1 MTAKPSLTSG
11 DIRAAIESL
20 PSPAFS
26 SAELA
31 ANMPAASRELL
42 DQVLL
47 RLVQSGKLQRLKRG
61 FYQRTDAT
69 IEPKDE
75 DQAEGQPAKAK
86 EFAPVVTLEPVI
98 SVAPDVPNIAN
109 LIWATADEVL
119 RGDYKPHEYGSV
131 ILPFTVM
138 RRIDC
143 VLAETK
149 AKVLETAVKYAKSDI
164 DPSVFFERATGGL
177 KFWNTSKFDF
187 PTLVNDAGGIHK
199 NLLDYVG
206 GFSPSIR
213 DIFDYY
219 KTIDLINDLKRK
231 NLLLLLVQKFAKVNL
246 HPEVVS
252 NADMGQ
258 AFEELIRRFSEQSN
272 ETAGE
277 HYTPR
282 DAIRLAVELLFA
294 TDEDLTLAKE
304 QRIVTLYD
312 PTAGTGGMLSV
323 AEAHLK
329 SQNSSVVVRPYGQ
342 ELNEQTYAI
351 CKADM
356 LIKGQDISKIALG
369 NTLSQDAFANEK
381 FDYMLS
387 NPPYGVDW
395 KKVKD
400 EVEAEAR
407 KLGMKGRFGPGLPR
421 ISDGQLLFLLNLV
434 AKMHPKDNNET
445 SRIAIVLNGSPLFSG
460 GAGSGESEIRRY
472 ILENDLLEAIV
483 ALPTE
488 MFYNTGIA
496 TYIWILSNKKEPR
509 RAGLVQLVNAT
520 EFFGKMRRNLGSKRR
535 ELRSE
540 DIARIVAQY
549 GNFKESEYSK
559 IVPTTAFGYNTIVVE
574 RPLRLNF
581 QIAPE
586 RLARLNDETSLTKNG
601 LNLDDLKEALI
612 GIGPDV
618 FRSRPAFM
626 KALDKALHRTDI
638 TLKPAQ
644 YKAVLSALSERDET
658 ADICLDGKNRPEP
671 DSELRDTENVPLG
684 EGIDEYVERQV
695 LPFVPDAWVDES
707 KTKVGYE
714 IPFTRY
720 FYKYVPPRP
729 LDEID
734 ADLSTLTS
742 QITAAIQ
749 QVTA

>member
-1 MTAKPSLTSG
+1 MSTKTTAS
-11 DIRAAIESL
+11 DQVRDAIKAL
-20 PSPAFS
+20 PSSAFS
-26 SAELA
+26 ASELA
-31 ANMPAASRELL
+31 ARIPDVSRELF
-42 DQVLL
+42 DQVLS
-47 RLVQSGKLQRLKRG
+47 RMVQSGEIHRLQRG
-61 FYQRTDAT
+61 FYQRSDAASATDDAGGDANPRAASPAVSTPAAT
-69 IEPKDE
+69 AGTQD
-75 DQAEGQPAKAK
+75 A
-86 EFAPVVTLEPVI
+86 
-98 SVAPDVPNIAN
+98 PNIAN

-119 RGDYKPHEYGSV
+119 RGDYRPHEYGSV

-143 VLAETK
+143 VLAPTK
-149 AKVLETAVKYAKSDI
+149 AKVLQTAVKYAKSGI

-187 PTLVNDAGGIHK
+187 PTLVNDAAGIQK
-199 NLLDYVG
+199 NLLDFVG
-206 GFSPSIR
+206 GFSSSIR

-219 KTIDLINDLKRK
+219 KIVDLINDLKRK
-231 NLLLLLVQKFAKVNL
+231 NLLFLLVQKFAKVNL
-246 HPEVVS
+246 HPNVVS

-294 TDEDLTLAKE
+294 TDEDPTLRKE

-323 AEAHLK
+323 AEDHLK
-329 SQNSSVVVRPYGQ
+329 EYNNSIIVRPYGQ

-356 LIKGQDISKIALG
+356 LIKGQDISKIVLG
-369 NTLSQDAFANEK
+369 NTLSKDAFPNEK

-421 ISDGQLLFLLNLV
+421 ISDGQMLFLLHLIS
-434 AKMHPKDNNET
+434 KMHPKGGNET
-445 SRIAIVLNGSPLFSG
+445 SRIAIVMNGSPLFSG
-460 GAGSGESEIRRY
+460 GAGSGESEIRRFV
-472 ILENDLLEAIV
+472 LENDLLEAIV

-509 RAGLVQLVNAT
+509 RVGKVHLVNGS
-520 EFFGKMRRNLGSKRR
+520 EFFSKMRRSLGNKRR
-535 ELRSE
+535 EFRAE
-540 DIARIVAQY
+540 DIARIAIEY
-549 GNFKESEYSK
+549 GTFKESEYSK
-559 IVPTTAFGYNTIVVE
+559 ILPTTAFGYNTIVVE

-581 QIAPE
+581 EVSPE
-586 RLARLNDETSLTKNG
+586 RLARLDDEAALTKNG
-601 LNLDDLKEALI
+601 LNLEDLKEALR
-612 GIGPDV
+612 GIGPKV
-618 FRSRPAFM
+618 FMSRPKFL
-626 KALDKALHRTDI
+626 KALDAALDRANI
-638 TLKPAQ
+638 TLKEPQ
-644 YKAVLSALSERDET
+644 RKAVVSALSERDES
-658 ADICLDGKNRPEP
+658 ADICLDAKRRPEP

-684 EGIDEYVERQV
+684 EDIHAYVELEV
-695 LPFVPDAWVDES
+695 LPFVPDAWMDES
-707 KTKVGYE
+707 KTKIGYE

-720 FYKYVPPRP
+720 FYKHVPPRP
-729 LDEID
+729 LTEID
-734 ADLSTLTS
+734 SDLAT
-742 QITAAIQ
+742 
-749 QVTA
+749 VTTEIVNMLDGVEI

>member
-1 MTAKPSLTSG
+1 M
-11 DIRAAIESL
+11 
-20 PSPAFS
+20 
-26 SAELA
+26 
-31 ANMPAASRELL
+31 
-42 DQVLL
+42 
-47 RLVQSGKLQRLKRG
+47 VQAGELQRLQRG
-61 FYQRTDAT
+61 FYQRSDDAMNQAAETDDRRSAS
-69 IEPKDE
+69 
-75 DQAEGQPAKAK
+75 AKA
-86 EFAPVVTLEPVI
+86 APPAVSLTPLI
-98 SVAPDVPNIAN
+98 SVSPEAPNIAN

-143 VLAETK
+143 VLAPTK
-149 AKVLETAVKYAKSDI
+149 AKVLGATVKYAKSDI
-164 DPSVFFERATGGL
+164 DPSIFFERAAGGL

-187 PTLVNDAGGIHK
+187 SALTNDAAGIQK
-199 NLLDYVG
+199 NLLDYIG
-206 GFSPSIR
+206 GFSASIR

-219 KTIDLINDLKRK
+219 KTVDLISDLARK
-231 NLLLLLVQKFAKVNL
+231 NLLFLLVQKFAKVNL
-246 HPEVVS
+246 HPDVVS

-282 DAIRLAVELLFA
+282 DAIRLAVELLFT
-294 TDEDLTLAKE
+294 TDEDPTLSKE

-323 AEAHLK
+323 AEEHLK
-329 SQNSSVVVRPYGQ
+329 NYNKSIIVRPYGQ

-356 LIKGQDISKIALG
+356 LIKGQDVSKIVLG
-369 NTLSQDAFANEK
+369 NTLSKDAFSNEK

-407 KLGMKGRFGPGLPR
+407 KLGFKGRFGPGLPR
-421 ISDGQLLFLLNLV
+421 ISDGQTLFLLHLIS
-434 AKMHPKDNNET
+434 KMHPKGGNET

-472 ILENDLLEAIV
+472 VIENDLLEAIV

-496 TYIWILSNKKEPR
+496 TYIWILSNNKESR
-509 RAGLVQLVNAT
+509 RKGKVQLINAT
-520 EFFGKMRRNLGSKRR
+520 EFFGKMRRSLGNKRR
-535 ELRSE
+535 EFRAE
-540 DIARIVAQY
+540 DIARIATEY
-549 GNFKESEYSK
+549 GNFQETEYSK
-559 IVPTTAFGYNTIVVE
+559 VFPTTTFGYRTIVVE
-574 RPLRLNF
+574 RPMRLNF
-581 QIAPE
+581 QVSPK
-586 RLARLNDETSLTKNG
+586 RLARLDDEASLTKNG
-601 LNLDDLKEALI
+601 LNVDDLKEALI
-612 GIGPDV
+612 GIGPDI
-618 FRSRPAFM
+618 FTSRPKFI
-626 KALDKALHRTDI
+626 KALDRALDRANI
-638 TLKPAQ
+638 TLKAPQ
-644 YKAVLSALSERDET
+644 YKAVLGALSKRDED
-658 ADICLDGKNRPEP
+658 AEICLDAKKRPEP

-684 EGIDEYVERQV
+684 QDIGDYVAREV
-695 LPFVPDAWVDES
+695 LPFVPDAWVDED
-707 KTKVGYE
+707 KTKIGYE

-720 FYKYVPPRP
+720 FYKYVAPRD
-729 LDEID
+729 LNDID
-734 ADLSTLTS
+734 VSLKEVTEE
-742 QITAAIQ
+742 ITALLSE
-749 QVTA
+749 VTA

>member
-1 MTAKPSLTSG
+1 M
-11 DIRAAIESL
+11 
-20 PSPAFS
+20 FS
-26 SAELA
+26 TAELLVKV
-31 ANMPAASRELL
+31 PGVSRELF

-47 RLVQSGKLQRLKRG
+47 RMVQAGELERVQRG
-61 FYQRTDAT
+61 SYQRQDDVISAN
-69 IEPKDE
+69 DE
-75 DQAEGQPAKAK
+75 VKAAKTALT
-86 EFAPVVTLEPVI
+86 PSVSLTPLV
-98 SVAPDVPNIAN
+98 SVAPDAPNIAN

-143 VLAETK
+143 VLAPTK
-149 AKVLETAVKYAKSDI
+149 AKVLETAVKHAKSDI
-164 DPSVFFERATGGL
+164 DPSIFFERATGGL

-187 PTLVNDAGGIHK
+187 NTLTNDAAGIQK

-206 GFSPSIR
+206 GFSASIR

-219 KTIDLINDLKRK
+219 KAVDLISDLARK
-231 NLLLLLVQKFAKVNL
+231 NLLFLLVQKFAKVNL
-246 HPEVVS
+246 HPRDEAHPNGVD

-282 DAIRLAVELLFA
+282 DAIRLAVELLFT
-294 TDEDLTLAKE
+294 TDEDPTLGKE

-323 AEAHLK
+323 AEEHLK
-329 SQNSSVVVRPYGQ
+329 NYNTSIIVRPYGQ

-356 LIKGQDISKIALG
+356 LIKGQDISKIVLG
-369 NTLSQDAFANEK
+369 NTLSKDAFPNEK

-400 EVEAEAR
+400 EVESEAR
-407 KLGMKGRFGPGLPR
+407 KLGFKGRFGPGLPR
-421 ISDGQLLFLLNLV
+421 VSDGQTLFLLHLIS
-434 AKMHPKDNNET
+434 KMHPKGSNET

-472 ILENDLLEAIV
+472 VLENDLLEAIV

-496 TYIWILSNKKEPR
+496 TYIWILSNNKEAR
-509 RAGLVQLVNAT
+509 RKGKVQLVNAT
-520 EFFGKMRRNLGSKRR
+520 EFFGKMRRSLGNKRR
-535 ELRSE
+535 EFRVD
-540 DIARIVAQY
+540 DIARIATEY

-559 IVPTTAFGYNTIVVE
+559 ILPTTAFGYKTIVVE
-574 RPLRLNF
+574 RPLQLNF
-581 QIAPE
+581 QVSPE
-586 RLARLNDETSLTKNG
+586 RLARLDDEAVLTKNG
-601 LNLDDLKEALI
+601 LDLEDLKEALI

-618 FRSRPAFM
+618 FKSRPKFI
-626 KALDKALHRTDI
+626 KVLGRALERANI
-638 TLKPAQ
+638 TLKAPQ
-644 YKAVLSALSERDET
+644 CKAVLGALSERDES
-658 ADICLDGKNRPEP
+658 AEICFDAKKRPEP
-671 DSELRDTENVPLG
+671 DSDLRDTENVPLG
-684 EGIDEYVERQV
+684 EDIAEYVAREV
-695 LPFVPDAWVDES
+695 LRFVPDAWVDED

-720 FYKYVPPRP
+720 FYKYVAPRA
-729 LDEID
+729 LELID
-734 ADLSTLTS
+734 GELK
-742 QITAAIQ
+742 
-749 QVTA
+749 QVTGEIISSLKLVTA